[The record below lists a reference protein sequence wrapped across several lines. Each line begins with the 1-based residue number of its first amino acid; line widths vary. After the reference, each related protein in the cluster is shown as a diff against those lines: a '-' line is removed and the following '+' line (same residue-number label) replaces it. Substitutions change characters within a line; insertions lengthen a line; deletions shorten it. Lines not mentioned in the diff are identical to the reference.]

1 MNPAVWGGLCALGLG
16 GADFVARYTSRAFGA
31 ANALLG
37 MLAVGAVVLTAWVW
51 IADPPFV
58 WTASGLWLLAVNG
71 VATTVMTL
79 LLYKALARGPVSIVA
94 PIVASH
100 PVLVVALAVAL
111 GSRPS
116 ALQWVAMAATLVG
129 VLVVA
134 ACARQFEAPGVV
146 SRRDLRVTV
155 SIAVAAAVAYAVLV
169 SAGQAAVPIYGELQT
184 LWLGRLVSLGSI
196 ALLFVAR
203 RDRPTLPWRWWP
215 VLLGQGLLD
224 AAGYLFLFAG
234 SHGSNP
240 EIAAVAGSTFG
251 AVTTL
256 LARFVLREA
265 IGALQWGGVVLVFA
279 GVAVLAAYS

>member
-37 MLAVGAVVLTAWVW
+37 MLAVGAVVLAAWVW

-116 ALQWVAMAATLVG
+116 VVQWAAMAATLIG
-129 VLVVA
+129 VLAVA

-169 SAGQAAVPIYGELQT
+169 SAGQAAVPIYGEVQT

-203 RDRPTLPWRWWP
+203 RDRPNLPWRWWP